1 MEIYTASQ
9 ARAGLYNLIDHV
21 AAIHEPI
28 CVKGKRHKVILM
40 AEEDYKAIEET
51 LFLLSIQGMRGSIIE
66 GRNQPLDTCVD
77 EDELEW

>member
-21 AAIHEPI
+21 ATIHAPV
-28 CVKGKRHKVILM
+28 CVKGKRHKVILI

-51 LFLLSIQGMRGSIIE
+51 LYLLSIQGMRESIIE
-66 GRNQPLDTCVD
+66 GRNQPLDTCAD
-77 EDELEW
+77 NLDW